1 MSEEKHM
8 PPTQILLPED
18 ERIINTELEQRL
30 AHLGYAVVAMASS
43 GAEAIERAH
52 ELCPD
57 LVLAHIGLVRGM
69 SGVDAA
75 AHTWDEGKIHVVSVT
90 AYANEQTL
98 TQARTPVPV
107 LAIHKPLDIRQLQ
120 STIEQSL
127 SKPPPDQT

>member
-75 AHTWDEGKIHVVSVT
+75 AHTWDEGKIHVVSGTVLCQG
-90 AYANEQTL
+90 ADSDPGADACARACHP
-98 TQARTPVPV
+98 QA
-107 LAIHKPLDIRQLQ
+107 A
-120 STIEQSL
+120 
-127 SKPPPDQT
+127 